1 MSNQQQG
8 GSNEAPKTATPNET
22 KSAPQ
27 QNQGDSKPDA
37 QKPQQK

>member
-1 MSNQQQG
+1 MSNQQG

-22 KSAPQ
+22 KPAPQ
-27 QNQGDSKPDA
+27 QNQSDSKPDA

>member
-8 GSNEAPKTATPNET
+8 GSNEAAKTVA
-22 KSAPQ
+22 SADAKPASQ

-37 QKPQQK
+37 QTPQRK